1 MIISFS
7 VSNFLSIKEEQVLS
21 FEASSDM
28 SYNEYFIREL
38 GKYRLLKMGI
48 IYGANASGKTNMLK
62 ALDVLRQLVTK
73 SRDADKNI
81 YYTPFLFD
89 DEYSVGNCKMKLEF
103 LVEDEGIFIR
113 HIYELEFNAKEIV
126 TESLKYY
133 QSQQPSWIFR
143 RIKNNELE
151 RGYSLEFTNEKL
163 KQEEKNI
170 LESSTLINNTILSAF
185 NKVNPIIPKTKRVRK
200 WFDYYMTQ
208 LLSQENKADE
218 KTADV
223 FFKNSTQRQRVLNEF
238 IKKADY
244 NVSKFI
250 ISEENVKF
258 TEDRKSF
265 ALKIGELIFSL
276 DESNSGMSN
285 WENQIDKITEL
296 PVIKKEL
303 SHVYKVKGELKES
316 NLPYLLESNGTKRSF
331 ELAAPLIEN
340 LISGKLMIID
350 EIESSLHFD
359 LVKYIILVFLANSE
373 NSQMLFTTHNLLLL
387 DWDILR
393 HDVIW
398 FTEKKE
404 DGSTELYSLAEFK
417 ELNRSNILKRYLS
430 GQFGAKPDIYDYK
443 LNLQDL
449 KEDSSGK
456 KN

>member
-21 FEASSDM
+21 FEASSDK
-28 SYNEYFIREL
+28 SYNDYFIREI
-38 GKYRLLKMGI
+38 GKYRLLKLGI
-48 IYGANASGKTNMLK
+48 IYGANASGKTNVLK
-62 ALDVLRQLVTK
+62 ALDVLRQLVTR
-73 SRDADKNI
+73 SRDADKDI

-89 DEYSVGNCKMKLEF
+89 DQYKLGNCKMKLEF
-103 LVEDEGIFIR
+103 LVEDEGKYVK

-133 QSQQPSWIFR
+133 PGQQPAMIYQR
-143 RIKNNELE
+143 VKNTNRE
-151 RGYSLEFTNEKL
+151 RGYTL
-163 KQEEKNI
+163 KFSNGSKPKSEEQNI

-185 NKVNPIIPKTKRVRK
+185 NKVNPIIPKARRARK
-200 WFDYYMTQ
+200 WFDEYISP
-208 LLSQENKADE
+208 LLFSDFMAIEKNADN
-218 KTADV
+218 
-223 FFKNSTQRQRVLNEF
+223 FFINSLQRQAVLSEF

-244 NVSKFI
+244 NISKFI
-250 ISEENVKF
+250 FSEEADYPKAN
-258 TEDRKSF
+258 EIMKSRN
-265 ALKIGELIFSL
+265 INGIS
-276 DESNSGMSN
+276 
-285 WENQIDKITEL
+285 
-296 PVIKKEL
+296 KEL
-303 SHVYKVKGELKES
+303 SHIYIVKGELKEG

-449 KEDSSGK
+449 KEDSGGE

>member
-7 VSNFLSIKEEQVLS
+7 ISNFLSIKEEQVLS
-21 FEASSDM
+21 FEASSDE
-28 SYNEYFIREL
+28 SYNEYFIREI

-48 IYGANASGKTNMLK
+48 IYGANASGKTNLLK

-73 SRDADKNI
+73 SRDADKDI

-89 DEYSVGNCKMKLEF
+89 DEYRAGNCKMKLEF
-103 LVEDEGIFIR
+103 LVGDEGKYVK

-126 TESLKYY
+126 NESLKYY
-133 QSQQPSWIFR
+133 PGQQPAMIYNR
-143 RIKNNELE
+143 VKNTNRE
-151 RGYSLEFTNEKL
+151 RGYTL
-163 KQEEKNI
+163 KFSNGSKPKSEEQNI

-185 NKVNPIIPKTKRVRK
+185 NKVNPIIPKARRARK
-200 WFDYYMTQ
+200 WFDEYISP
-208 LLSQENKADE
+208 LLFSDFMAIEKNADN
-218 KTADV
+218 
-223 FFKNSTQRQRVLNEF
+223 FFINSLQRQAVLSEF

-244 NVSKFI
+244 NISKFI
-250 ISEENVKF
+250 FSEEADYPKAN
-258 TEDRKSF
+258 EIMKSRN
-265 ALKIGELIFSL
+265 INGIS
-276 DESNSGMSN
+276 
-285 WENQIDKITEL
+285 
-296 PVIKKEL
+296 KEL
-303 SHVYKVKGELKES
+303 SHIYIVKGELKEG

-449 KEDSSGK
+449 KEDSGGE